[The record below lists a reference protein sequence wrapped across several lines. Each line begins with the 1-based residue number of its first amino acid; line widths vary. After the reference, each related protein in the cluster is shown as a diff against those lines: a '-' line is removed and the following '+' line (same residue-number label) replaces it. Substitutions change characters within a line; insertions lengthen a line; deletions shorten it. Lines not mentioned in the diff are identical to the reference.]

1 MAQVLLI
8 AEFKRVFHKDAIY
21 FGSYGWGGG
30 ATRYLNVQFEK
41 LKWQLIDTLE
51 FPGEPK
57 PETFAQAADLGKR
70 FGERI
75 KSL

>member
-1 MAQVLLI
+1 M

-21 FGSYGWGGG
+21 FGSFGWGGG
-30 ATRYLNVQFEK
+30 ATRYLNAQFEK
-41 LKWQLIDTLE
+41 MKWQLLDTLE

-57 PETFAQAADLGKR
+57 PETLAQAVEFGRR

-75 KSL
+75 KGL